1 MHTESGGILIGKAN
15 KNEPPGWG
23 ENADWSFLEEVAAQA
38 MNRVPLLERA
48 SIRTGWGGLYE
59 VTPDHHPIL
68 GEVGPGIY
76 AACGFSG
83 HGVMH
88 APATGQLLA
97 ELLLEGRTSSLDISS
112 LRLERFKEGHPIV
125 ETNVI

>member
-1 MHTESGGILIGKAN
+1 MA
-15 KNEPPGWG
+15 
-23 ENADWSFLEEVAAQA
+23 
-38 MNRVPLLERA
+38 RVPSLERA
-48 SIRTGWGGLYE
+48 TVRTGWGGLYE

-68 GEVGPGIY
+68 GAVGPGVY

-88 APATGQLLA
+88 APAAGLLMA
-97 ELLLEGRTSSLDISS
+97 ELLLDGKTSSLDISS
-112 LRLERFKEGHPIV
+112 LRLDRFKEGHPIV